1 LKMKKILLMGAN
13 GQLGISF
20 RKCFE
25 ESDLAHKWT
34 LSVTDIDE
42 VDLTNTESAI
52 PFLTTC
58 APSVILNCA
67 AYTEVDKAEQEPE
80 LAKEINDNA
89 VADIS
94 KWASTNRCRVV
105 HISTDFVFDGRKKEP
120 YLSSDQANPIG
131 AYGKTK
137 LAGEKHVLEL
147 GSNGVI
153 VRTSWL
159 YSEFCNNFVKTMINL
174 MSKKSELGIV
184 SDQVGSPTSTHSLSQ
199 LLIKVIENDNFYGI
213 LHWCDGAS
221 ISWFDF
227 AAEIQKQALT
237 IGLLKKKIPLKPIK
251 TEEYATS
258 AVRPKYSVL
267 DRTYSL
273 EQLNVEITD
282 WKDELKVVLSRLS
295 DEDGG

>member
-1 LKMKKILLMGAN
+1 MKKILLMGAN
-13 GQLGISF
+13 GQLGMSF

-25 ESDLAHKWT
+25 ESDLANKWT

-42 VDLTNTESAI
+42 VDLTNTESTI
-52 PFLTTC
+52 PFLATC

-67 AYTEVDKAEQEPE
+67 AYTEVDKAEQEAE
-80 LAKEINDNA
+80 LAKEINDDA

-120 YLSSDQANPIG
+120 YLPSDQANPIG

-159 YSEFCNNFVKTMINL
+159 YSEFCNNFVKTMTNL

-213 LHWCDGAS
+213 LHWCDGTS

-227 AAEIQKQALT
+227 AVEIQKQALT

-267 DRTYSL
+267 DRTCSL

-282 WKDELKVVLSRLS
+282 WKDELKVVLSRMS
-295 DEDGG
+295 DKDGG

>member
-1 LKMKKILLMGAN
+1 MGAN
-13 GQLGISF
+13 GQLGMSF

-25 ESDLAHKWT
+25 ESDLTNTWT

-42 VDLTNTESAI
+42 VDLTDTESTI
-52 PFLTTC
+52 SFLATS

-67 AYTEVDKAEQEPE
+67 AYTEVDRAEQEAE
-80 LAKEINDNA
+80 LAKELNDDA
-89 VADIS
+89 VANIS
-94 KWASTNRCRVV
+94 NWASTNHCRVI

-120 YLSSDQANPIG
+120 YLPHDIANPIG
-131 AYGKTK
+131 VYGKTK
-137 LAGEKHVLEL
+137 LAGEKHILEL

-159 YSEFCNNFVKTMINL
+159 YSEFSNNFVKTMTNL

-184 SDQVGSPTSTHSLSQ
+184 SDQIGSPTSTHTLSC
-199 LLIKVIENDNFYGI
+199 LLIEIIECDYFYGI

-227 AAEIQKQALT
+227 AVEIQKQALKS
-237 IGLLKKKIPLKPIK
+237 GLLKKEIPLKPIK

-258 AVRPKYSVL
+258 AARPKYSVL
-267 DRTYSL
+267 DRTCSL
-273 EQLNVEITD
+273 DQFNVEITD
-282 WKDELKVVLSRLS
+282 WKDELKGVISRMS
-295 DEDGG
+295 EKNEG